1 MRFLILTAAMS
12 ALAILAGGSAEADSS
27 KSNRPVRERTAPT
40 WNECYELGVVWRGVH
55 VELGELDHWM
65 EQCLSGKIPFH
76 TEIERPRKIR

>member
-1 MRFLILTAAMS
+1 MRFLTLVAAVS
-12 ALAILAGGSAEADSS
+12 LLAIPVAVSAQVDSG
-27 KSNRPVRERTAPT
+27 KNNRRVRGPT
-40 WNECYELGVVWRGVH
+40 WEQCYELGVVWRGVH